1 MENPW
6 DLLLNT
12 GNHPKGYSSF
22 NKTPFPWLLLLPVP
36 CQDLAVTS
44 LGKGLS
50 SVTNVQALLWAPSLG
65 EVPGWDFK
73 V

>member
-36 CQDLAVTS
+36 CQDFVSDLPRERAVLCHQCASLA
-44 LGKGLS
+44 LGPKS
-50 SVTNVQALLWAPSLG
+50 W
-65 EVPGWDFK
+65 
-73 V
+73 